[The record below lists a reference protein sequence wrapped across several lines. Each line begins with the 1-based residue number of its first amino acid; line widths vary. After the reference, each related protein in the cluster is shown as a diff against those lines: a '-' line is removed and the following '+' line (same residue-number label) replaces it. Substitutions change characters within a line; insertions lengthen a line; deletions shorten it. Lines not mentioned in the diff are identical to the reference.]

1 MRYELSYLIFNFMAK
16 AQIKLAFRIVI
27 TKDSQSRWEKF
38 VWDSTYQE
46 FLMQSQLYNDAENS
60 VLTFKQLL
68 SKNEKA
74 EKLHFLVSMAAHP
87 YLLQWKGLVYPMP
100 DTLGNNY
107 LPFNN
112 YRLDIIDSNIKDK
125 NAHEIGITFYSP
137 LLTLID
143 IWDGHY
149 LVSTNENITEGVET
163 MMFKMQ
169 PRLSVVYYKSI

>member
-1 MRYELSYLIFNFMAK
+1 MAK

-46 FLMQSQLYNDAENS
+46 YLMQLQLYNDAENPS
-60 VLTFKQLL
+60 LTFKQLL

-107 LPFNN
+107 LPFQN

-143 IWDGHY
+143 ILDGHY
-149 LVSTNENITEGVET
+149 LVSINGNIEDGVET

-169 PRLSVVYYKSI
+169 PRLSVVYYKLL